1 MNLSGISMLNEI
13 YTYLANK
20 LSDYNV
26 VEEYDDNNK
35 NSCFIYIS
43 ELSPNYEENEGG
55 EEILDYSISAEILV
69 KLTPLRVGK
78 IKFREY
84 VYNQV
89 ENIVNL
95 LNFKTV
101 YITNKILKIE
111 IENLYIE
118 PLNKNEINIFII
130 LKIGGYNG

>member
-1 MNLSGISMLNEI
+1 MLNEI

-69 KLTPLRVGK
+69 KLTPLKVGK

-84 VYNQV
+84 VYSQV

-118 PLNKNEINIFII
+118 PLNRNEINIFLI